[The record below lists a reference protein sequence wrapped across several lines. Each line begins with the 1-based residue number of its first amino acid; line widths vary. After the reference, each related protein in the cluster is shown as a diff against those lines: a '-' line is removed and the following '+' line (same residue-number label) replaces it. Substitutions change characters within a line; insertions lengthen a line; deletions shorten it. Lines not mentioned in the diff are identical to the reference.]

1 MGYRRRQRIPRYFLK
16 RLILGL
22 TSRIPIRHV
31 MAPVAD
37 VTTPGVD
44 SDADDKWVCQAH
56 LLHMDR
62 SDGTAVSPKPC
73 HGKRVKS
80 ICVLNTDWFF
90 QSGTRVVPSNGPVE
104 VRMCGKH
111 RDTYEGR
118 KDELKCQTDACWEL
132 GI

>member
-56 LLHMDR
+56 LLHLDPPV
-62 SDGTAVSPKPC
+62 GAIVSPKPYS
-73 HGKRVKS
+73 GNWAKS
-80 ICVLNTDWFF
+80 ICVLSNYWFF
-90 QSGTRVVPSNGPVE
+90 
-104 VRMCGKH
+104 
-111 RDTYEGR
+111 
-118 KDELKCQTDACWEL
+118 
-132 GI
+132 